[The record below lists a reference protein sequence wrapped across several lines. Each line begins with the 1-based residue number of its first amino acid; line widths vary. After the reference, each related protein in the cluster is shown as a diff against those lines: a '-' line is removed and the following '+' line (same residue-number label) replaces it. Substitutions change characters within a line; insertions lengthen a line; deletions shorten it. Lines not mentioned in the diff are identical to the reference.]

1 MGPAAAKEIMFTAR
15 RFDAGEAAALGL
27 LNRIVAPE
35 ELETVVD
42 EYASQIAE
50 NAPLTVRASK
60 RIVAEALKDPEQR
73 DLALCE
79 RLVTG
84 CYASEDYVEGRRA
97 FMEKRRPQFKGR

>member
-15 RFDAGEAAALGL
+15 RLDAREAAAIGL
-27 LNRIVAPE
+27 VNRVVAPD
-35 ELETVVD
+35 ELEATIE
-42 EYASQIAE
+42 EYAGQIAE
-50 NAPLTVRASK
+50 NAPLTVRACK

-73 DLALCE
+73 DLALCAQM
-79 RLVTG
+79 VAD